1 MRDII
6 EKSSENQVKDL
17 QELIRIPSVSR
28 GEPKEGMPYGENV
41 YNALRKAQEIAKK
54 LGFENVWDV
63 EARCGVVEYG
73 EGDELVAV
81 MAHLDVV
88 PEGTGWTY
96 PPYGA
101 EIHDGAMYGRGT
113 ADDKGAAVSALYA
126 LYALKE
132 SGAKMKRRVRILL
145 GCDEERGSTGME
157 RYREVEG
164 EPTMAF
170 TPDASYPV
178 VNSEMNISHMVFKKA
193 YPTAVRAKV
202 GTAMNV
208 IPGEAASEVPA
219 LAYKGKE
226 GHASMPDHADNALM
240 KLLRGLSEADLPAED
255 KKTFAGLVPLFCG
268 VNHGEGLGVD
278 FTDASGRL
286 TLAVTRLIADE
297 TGVTVGFDC
306 RYPASMTFEQLTGPI
321 DERMG
326 ALGFVV
332 QDRSNSLGHYIA
344 PDTELVSTLMDVYG
358 ELSGDRD
365 AKPLSIGGGTY
376 AREFKNAVAIGVT
389 RPDRPDLCH
398 IANENILL
406 SEMLFNTRYMA
417 ECLRRLA
424 AE

>member
-6 EKSSENQVKDL
+6 EKSFENQVKDL
-17 QELIRIPSVSR
+17 QALIRIPSVSR
-28 GEPKEGMPYGENV
+28 GEPREGMPYGEHV
-41 YNALRKAQEIAKK
+41 YNALRKAQDIAKR
-54 LGFENVWDV
+54 LGFEKVWDV

-73 EGDELVAV
+73 QGDEIVAV

-88 PEGTGWTY
+88 PEGTGWQY

-145 GCDEERGSTGME
+145 GCDEERGSTGMQ
-157 RYREVEG
+157 RYKEVEG

-170 TPDASYPV
+170 TPDATYPV
-178 VNSEMNISHMVFKKA
+178 VNSEMNISHMLFEKK
-193 YPTAVRAKV
+193 YESAVRAKV

-208 IPGEAASEVPA
+208 IPGTAASTVPA
-219 LAYKGKE
+219 LVATGKE
-226 GHASMPDHADNALM
+226 GHASVPDHADNALM
-240 KLLRGLSEADLPAED
+240 KLVKALSEADLPKADRE
-255 KKTFAGLVPLFCG
+255 TFAGLVSLLHG
-268 VNHGEGLGVD
+268 YNHGEGLGVD

-286 TLAVTRLIADE
+286 TLAPTVFSADE
-297 TGVTVGFDC
+297 TGVTVGFDI

-326 ALGFVV
+326 ALGFAVKT
-332 QDRSNSLGHYIA
+332 RSNSLGHYIA
-344 PDTELVSTLMDVYG
+344 PETELVSTLMDVYG
-358 ELSGDRD
+358 ELSGDRES
-365 AKPLSIGGGTY
+365 KPISIGGGTY
-376 AREFKNAVAIGVT
+376 AREFRNAVAVGVT

-398 IANENILL
+398 VANENILL
-406 SEMLFNTRYMA
+406 SEMQFNTQFMA
-417 ECLRRLA
+417 ECLKRLA

>member
-1 MRDII
+1 MQTII
-6 EKSSENQVKDL
+6 EKSFENQVKDL

-28 GEPKEGMPYGENV
+28 GEPREGMPYGENV
-41 YNALRKAQEIAKK
+41 YNALRKAQEIARK
-54 LGFENVWDV
+54 LGFDKVWDV

-88 PEGTGWTY
+88 PEGTGWQY

-132 SGAKMKRRVRILL
+132 SGAKMRRRVRILL

-164 EPTMAF
+164 EPDLAF
-170 TPDASYPV
+170 TPDATYPV
-178 VNSEMNISHMVFKKA
+178 VNSEMNISHMYFEKK

-202 GTAMNV
+202 GTATNV
-208 IPGEAASEVPA
+208 IPGEAAAQVPV
-219 LAYKGKE
+219 LAYTGKE

-240 KLLRGLSEADLPAED
+240 KLLRGLSESDLPAAD
-255 KKTFAGLVPLFCG
+255 KETFAGLASLLCG
-268 VNHGEGLGVD
+268 YNHGEGLGVD

-286 TLAVTRLIADE
+286 TLAPTILRADE
-297 TGVTVGFDC
+297 EGVTIGFDC

-321 DERMG
+321 DQRLG

-332 QDRSNSLGHYIA
+332 KERSNSLGHYIA

-358 ELSGDRD
+358 ELSGDRE

-376 AREFKNAVAIGVT
+376 AREFKNAVAVGVT

-406 SEMLFNTRYMA
+406 SEMLFNTRFMA

>member
-1 MRDII
+1 MRKII
-6 EKSSENQVKDL
+6 ENSFDQQVKDL
-17 QELIRIPSVSR
+17 QTLIRIPSVSR
-28 GEPKEGMPYGENV
+28 GEPKEGMPYGEHV
-41 YNALRKAQEIAKK
+41 FRALRTAQDIARK
-54 LGFENVWDV
+54 LGFEKVWDV

-73 EGDELVAV
+73 QGDEVVAV

-88 PEGTGWTY
+88 PEGTGWQY

-145 GCDEERGSTGME
+145 GCDEERGSTGIE

-164 EPTMAF
+164 EPDLAF
-170 TPDASYPV
+170 TPDATYPV
-178 VNSEMNISHMVFKKA
+178 VNSEMNISHMMFEKKYA
-193 YPTAVRAKV
+193 TAVRAKV

-208 IPGEAASEVPA
+208 IPGMAEATVPA
-219 LAYKGKE
+219 LSLQGKE
-226 GHASMPDHADNALM
+226 GHASMPDHADNALA
-240 KLLRGLSEADLPAED
+240 KLLLALSEADLPASDRE
-255 KKTFAGLVPLFCG
+255 TFSGLAALLCG
-268 VNHGEGLGVD
+268 YNHGEGLGVD

-286 TLAVTRLIADE
+286 TLAPTVFTADE
-297 TGVTVGFDC
+297 NGVSVGFDI

-321 DERMG
+321 DEHMG
-326 ALGFVV
+326 KLGFACKE
-332 QDRSNSLGHYIA
+332 RSNSLGHYIA
-344 PDTELVSTLMDVYG
+344 PESELVSTLMDVYG
-358 ELSGDRD
+358 ELSGDRES
-365 AKPLSIGGGTY
+365 KPISIGGGTY
-376 AREFKNAVAIGVT
+376 AREFKNAVAVGVT

-406 SEMLFNTRYMA
+406 SEMLFNTQFMA

>member
-1 MRDII
+1 MEDII
-6 EKSSENQVKDL
+6 ERSFAQQVEDL
-17 QELIRIPSVSR
+17 QDLIRIPSVSR
-28 GEPKEGMPYGENV
+28 GEPREGMPYGENV
-41 YNALRKAQEIAKK
+41 YNALRKAQDIARK
-54 LGFENVWDV
+54 LGFERVWDV

-73 EGDELVAV
+73 EGDEVVAV

-88 PEGTGWTY
+88 PEGTGWKY

-145 GCDEERGSTGME
+145 GCDEERGSSGMK

-170 TPDASYPV
+170 TPDATYPV
-178 VNSEMNISHMVFKKA
+178 VNSEMNISAMTFEKK
-193 YPTAVRAKV
+193 YPCAVRSKV
-202 GTAMNV
+202 GTATNV
-208 IPGEAASEVPA
+208 IPGVASAEVPA
-219 LAYKGKE
+219 LTVTGKE

-240 KLLRGLSEADLPAED
+240 KLLQGLAESDLPDED
-255 KKTFAGLVPLFCG
+255 KATFEGLAGLLCG
-268 VNHGEGLGVD
+268 YNHGEGLGVD
-278 FTDASGRL
+278 YTDASGRL
-286 TLAVTRLIADE
+286 TLAPTVLRADE
-297 TGVTVGFDC
+297 TGIAISFDC
-306 RYPASMTFEQLTGPI
+306 RYPATMTFEQLTEPI
-321 DERMG
+321 DRRIG
-326 ALGFVV
+326 LIGFSCVK
-332 QDRSNSLGHYIA
+332 RSNSRGHYIA

-358 ELSGDRD
+358 ELSGDR
-365 AKPLSIGGGTY
+365 ASKPISIGGGTY
-376 AREFKNAVAIGVT
+376 AREFQNAVAVGVT

-406 SEMLFNTRYMA
+406 SEMRFNTRFMA

>member
-1 MRDII
+1 MQTII
-6 EKSSENQVKDL
+6 EKSFENQVKDL

-28 GEPKEGMPYGENV
+28 GEPREGMPYGENV
-41 YNALRKAQEIAKK
+41 YNALRKAQEIARK
-54 LGFENVWDV
+54 LGFDKVWDV

-88 PEGTGWTY
+88 PEGTGWQY

-170 TPDASYPV
+170 TPDATYPV
-178 VNSEMNISHMVFKKA
+178 VNSEMNISHMIFKKA

-208 IPGEAASEVPA
+208 IPGEAASEVPS
-219 LAYKGKE
+219 LAFKGKE

-240 KLLRGLSEADLPAED
+240 KLLKALSEADLPAED
-255 KKTFAGLVPLFCG
+255 KATFRGLVPLFCG

-286 TLAVTRLIADE
+286 TLAITRFIADE
-297 TGVTVGFDC
+297 EGVTVGFDC
-306 RYPASMTFEQLTGPI
+306 RYPASMTFAELTGPI
-321 DERMG
+321 DERLS
-326 ALGFVV
+326 ALGFAV

-344 PDTELVSTLMDVYG
+344 PDTELVSVLMDVYG
-358 ELSGDRD
+358 ELSGDRE

-376 AREFKNAVAIGVT
+376 AREFQNAVAIGVT

-406 SEMLFNTRYMA
+406 SEMLFNTHYMA
-417 ECLRRLA
+417 ECLKRLA